1 MTTFTL
7 TLTSHF
13 IVKTELISGLT
24 PVKSALLLKLLKKKK
39 MTIKVYT
46 KCLANIYFDVFK
58 ENIPVYYKVYSVESA
73 IIVLNILIKS

>member
-1 MTTFTL
+1 M
-7 TLTSHF
+7 
-13 IVKTELISGLT
+13 ISGLT
-24 PVKSALLLKLLKKKK
+24 PVKSALLLKFAKK

-73 IIVLNILIKS
+73 IVLNILIYN

>member
-24 PVKSALLLKLLKKKK
+24 PVKSALLLKLLKKK

-73 IIVLNILIKS
+73 IIVLNILINS

>member
-1 MTTFTL
+1 
-7 TLTSHF
+7 
-13 IVKTELISGLT
+13 
-24 PVKSALLLKLLKKKK
+24 

-73 IIVLNILIKS
+73 MRGGGEEGVGLSGYYNSHNSGIMDILRMGK